1 MAEYSKVQFQEGMDG
16 EPKVDTAMEEAK
28 AETESQEESPP
39 SESLEIDT
47 GDGLQNV
54 IEKFGGDMDKMAE
67 GYRELEKKLGSRS
80 EPEEPEEPATTAGLE
95 DIQPFVDEW
104 QKTGELS
111 EDSRKT
117 LETRFPKD
125 LIDDYLA
132 KSAQAAQYEEAQSAV
147 ELKGIYDS
155 VGGEGNYQEIV
166 TWASENLSEA
176 QLNAYNESVN
186 SGSLA
191 QAELAVQGLAAQY
204 GQAAGSKP
212 KLLQSKPG
220 GSPGSAPY
228 ESLAQ
233 VTADMKKPEYKTDS
247 AFRQEVQARLSR
259 SNVM

>member
-1 MAEYSKVQFQEGMDG
+1 MAEYSKVQFQEGADG

-28 AETESQEESPP
+28 AEAAAESGEESAP
-39 SESLEIDT
+39 SESLEIDA

-54 IEKFGGDMDKMAE
+54 IEKFDGNLDKMAE
-67 GYRELEKKLGSRS
+67 GYRELEQKLSSRS
-80 EPEEPEEPATTAGLE
+80 EPEEAPTAAGLE
-95 DIQPFVDEW
+95 DIQPYVDEW

-111 EDSRKT
+111 EDSRKA
-117 LETRFPKD
+117 LESRFPKD

-132 KSAQAAQYEEAQSAV
+132 KSSQAVQYQEAQAAT
-147 ELKGIYDS
+147 ELKSIYDS
-155 VGGEGNYQEIV
+155 VGGEQNYQEV
-166 TWASENLSEA
+166 VAWAAENLSVA
-176 QLNAYNESVN
+176 QIGAYNEAVN

-204 GQAAGSKP
+204 GQTVGSKP

-220 GSPGSAPY
+220 GSPGGAPY

-233 VTADMKKPEYKTDS
+233 VTADMKKPEYKTDP
-247 AFRQEVQARLSR
+247 AFRQAVQARLSR

>member
-28 AETESQEESPP
+28 AEAESQEESPP

-54 IEKFGGDMDKMAE
+54 IEKFDGDMDKMAE
-67 GYRELEKKLGSRS
+67 GYRELEKKLSSRS
-80 EPEEPEEPATTAGLE
+80 EPEEPATTAGLE

-117 LETRFPKD
+117 LEARFPKD

-132 KSAQAAQYEEAQSAV
+132 KSARAEQYEEAQSAV

-166 TWASENLSEA
+166 AWAAENLSEA
-176 QLNAYNESVN
+176 QIGAYNESVN

-233 VTADMKKPEYKTDS
+233 VTADMKKPEYKTDP
-247 AFRQEVQARLSR
+247 AFRQAVQARLSR

>member
-16 EPKVDTAMEEAK
+16 EPKVDSALEEAK
-28 AETESQEESPP
+28 AEANSEEESTS
-39 SESLEIDT
+39 SEGLEIET
-47 GDGLQNV
+47 GDPLQTV
-54 IEKFGGDMDKMAE
+54 IDKFGGDMDKMAE
-67 GYRELEKKLGSRS
+67 GYRELEKKLSS
-80 EPEEPEEPATTAGLE
+80 APQPEEAPTPAGLD

-111 EDSRKT
+111 ENSRKT

-132 KSAQAAQYEEAQSAV
+132 KSSQAAQYQDAQAAT
-147 ELKGIYDS
+147 ELKSIYNS

-176 QLNAYNESVN
+176 QIGAYNEAVN

-220 GSPGSAPY
+220 GSGAPQLGHGLQQVPGRALHSP
-228 ESLAQ
+228 
-233 VTADMKKPEYKTDS
+233 DGG
-247 AFRQEVQARLSR
+247 
-259 SNVM
+259 

>member
-1 MAEYSKVQFQEGMDG
+1 MAEYSKIQLQEGMAG
-16 EPKVDTAMEEAK
+16 EPEVDTAMEEAK
-28 AETESQEESPP
+28 AEAGSQEESPP

-54 IEKFGGDMDKMAE
+54 IEKFDGDMDKMAE

-80 EPEEPEEPATTAGLE
+80 EPEEPATTAGLE

-166 TWASENLSEA
+166 AWASENLSEA
-176 QLNAYNESVN
+176 QINAYNESVN

-212 KLLQSKPG
+212 KLLQSRPG

-233 VTADMKKPEYKTDS
+233 VTADMKKPEYKTDP